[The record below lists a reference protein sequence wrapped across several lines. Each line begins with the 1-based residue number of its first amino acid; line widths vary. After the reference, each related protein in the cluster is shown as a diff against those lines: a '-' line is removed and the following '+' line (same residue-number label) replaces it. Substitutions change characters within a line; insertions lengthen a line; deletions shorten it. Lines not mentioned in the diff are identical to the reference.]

1 MTGRARLEYHR
12 YTIALVLTAVV
23 QDVVGLIRVKVHQL
37 LKAGLVDRATNDSLA
52 SFKLE
57 CLLNI

>member
-12 YTIALVLTAVV
+12 YTIALVLAAVV

-37 LKAGLVDRATNDSLA
+37 LKAGLMDRASYDGLA
-52 SFKLE
+52 SFLLE